1 MPFVDEERRNAIS
14 SVRGRVLLWWF
25 LWGLALTAATATSS
39 LDEEVVLQRSGQ
51 LKMDTCGSLL
61 YLAASVVVAAF
72 RVLFDV
78 LDAGVLRFLQDDVE
92 AEAVSESP
100 KVSAGASSSPT
111 FPLTAAA
118 RRGLR
123 RLVVVLAVLAG
134 NNGGGPFIILVA
146 G

>member
-1 MPFVDEERRNAIS
+1 M
-14 SVRGRVLLWWF
+14 
-25 LWGLALTAATATSS
+25 
-39 LDEEVVLQRSGQ
+39 
-51 LKMDTCGSLL
+51 
-61 YLAASVVVAAF
+61 AASVVVAAI
-72 RVLFDV
+72 RVLFDD
-78 LDAGVLRFLQDDVE
+78 LDTGVLRFLQDEVE
-92 AEAVSESP
+92 AEAVCESP
-100 KVSAGASSSPT
+100 KMSAGASSSPT